1 MWGRRERDRREMQKT
16 NLYLP
21 GKDVARIGIGA
32 MLFRTGIWV
41 GISFM
46 IREKEETV
54 EMNTR

>member
-1 MWGRRERDRREMQKT
+1 MQKT

-21 GKDVARIGIGA
+21 GKDVARIGLGA
-32 MLFRTGIWV
+32 MLFRPGIWV